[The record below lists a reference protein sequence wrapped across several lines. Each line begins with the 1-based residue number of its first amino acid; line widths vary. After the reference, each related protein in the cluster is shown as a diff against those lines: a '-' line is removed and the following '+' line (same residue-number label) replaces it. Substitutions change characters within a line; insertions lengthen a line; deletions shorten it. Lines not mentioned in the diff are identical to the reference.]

1 MFAIF
6 ESVLSK
12 PHEAKSLRE
21 KLLGKKKNGKFGNV
35 FSKAHETQALREK
48 SWRRRRRGSMMGTRI
63 IAALTIST
71 FYQYHEQ

>member
-21 KLLGKKKNGKFGNV
+21 KLLGKKKISNL
-35 FSKAHETQALREK
+35 ETSSQRHTRLR
-48 SWRRRRRGSMMGTRI
+48 R
-63 IAALTIST
+63 
-71 FYQYHEQ
+71 

>member
-21 KLLGKKKNGKFGNV
+21 KLLGKKKNKQFGNV
-35 FSKAHETQALREK
+35 LSKAHEAQALREV
-48 SWRRRRRGSMMGTRI
+48 RGYPHYCYCYYFYLLSISST
-63 IAALTIST
+63 IAVYL
-71 FYQYHEQ
+71 